1 MEVENLINEILNDF
15 YLKTDVKYKIHKSV
29 DLSLVRYFNFRLKYI
44 AKVPRKIMISKELL
58 ESIKNL
64 KNLNILSLIQI
75 CDRASKGL
83 DLNPFQ
89 SKQSF
94 NSNVHDSLF
103 NDWGIHHLHISLEK
117 VTDQDFF
124 NRRTGPLLFVRF
136 TDDTAY
142 FIDIKS
148 HNEKNVW
155 SNRDF
160 IRILKNNWPK
170 SIERFEAGFRVYPD
184 LDDTDIGILRRKGF
198 LFGINV
204 DDKSYLLLGHGQA
217 TSGDNMMASEL
228 ANNVWRWLGE
238 NRNLIQ
244 SDKPLFKK
252 KLMEQL
258 YMLKDFILIPVLV
271 FTIMK

>member
-29 DLSLVRYFNFRLKYI
+29 NLSLVRYFNFRLKYI
-44 AKVPRKIMISKELL
+44 AKVPRKIVISKELL
-58 ESIKNL
+58 ESTKNH
-64 KNLNILSLIQI
+64 KSLNILSLIQI
-75 CDRASKGL
+75 FDKANKGL

-103 NDWGIHHLHISLEK
+103 NDWGIHHLHISHEK
-117 VTDQDFF
+117 ATDQDFF
-124 NRRTGPLLFVRF
+124 NKRTGPLLFVRF

-142 FIDIKS
+142 FIDIKP
-148 HNEKNVW
+148 HNYKNVW

-160 IRILKNNWPK
+160 IRILKNNWPE
-170 SIERFEAGFRVYPD
+170 SIERFEAGFKIYPD
-184 LDDTDIGILRRKGF
+184 LDDSEIGILRRKGY

-217 TSGDNMMASEL
+217 TSGDNMMASRL
-228 ANNVWRWLGE
+228 ANNVWRWIGE
-238 NRNLIQ
+238 NLDLIQ
-244 SDKPLFKK
+244 NNKSFFKK
-252 KLMEQL
+252 RLKEQL
-258 YMLKDFILIPVLV
+258 YMN
-271 FTIMK
+271 